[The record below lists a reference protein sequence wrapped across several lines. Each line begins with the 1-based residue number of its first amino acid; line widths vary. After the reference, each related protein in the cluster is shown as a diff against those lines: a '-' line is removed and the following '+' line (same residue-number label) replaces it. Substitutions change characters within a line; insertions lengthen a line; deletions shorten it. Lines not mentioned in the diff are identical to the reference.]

1 MDAKNQFAYFC
12 LSIAVGFCGGLI
24 YEIFAVLRFVFGC
37 EHKKR
42 KTVGLIL
49 DLIFGT
55 AFASFAIYTAFL
67 LKFPSFREYMCI
79 GYAIGGIIYA
89 KTLRRILAFY
99 KKVCYNVFARMV
111 KKAKKQRKTLR
122 IEGVDI

>member
-1 MDAKNQFAYFC
+1 MDAKNQFAYFF

-42 KTVGLIL
+42 KTVGIIL

-79 GYAIGGIIYA
+79 GYILGGIIYA

-99 KKVCYNVFARMV
+99 EKVCYNILARMV
-111 KKAKKQRKTLR
+111 KRQKSKEKLS
-122 IEGVDI
+122 E